1 MPFFKGIFYDYL
13 LCLKSRNN
21 STQKP
26 PLTIGKKS
34 LCSANFSIKIK
45 LSMYDSVF
53 QDIKTHIVSFT
64 GLEKDALH
72 IYVGIAVFL
81 ITSLLFKNHRY
92 RWLIALFTV
101 IAAASMG
108 EVLDRHDQLIINKHW
123 YWQGS
128 VHDIVNTCF
137 FPTLFTLILT
147 FTHFFERN
155 FERNSAQAHGSKR

>member
-1 MPFFKGIFYDYL
+1 MPFVKGIFYAYF
-13 LCLKSRNN
+13 LCSKSRNN

-26 PLTIGKKS
+26 YLTVGRKS
-34 LCSANFSIKIK
+34 LCSANFSIKIN
-45 LSMYDSVF
+45 LPMYDFVF

-64 GLEKDALH
+64 GLERDALH
-72 IYVGIAVFL
+72 IYVGIGVFL

-108 EVLDRHDQLIINKHW
+108 EVLDRHDQLIISKHW

-155 FERNSAQAHGSKR
+155 IPQAHGSKR

>member
-1 MPFFKGIFYDYL
+1 
-13 LCLKSRNN
+13 
-21 STQKP
+21 
-26 PLTIGKKS
+26 
-34 LCSANFSIKIK
+34 
-45 LSMYDSVF
+45 MYEFVF
-53 QDIKTHIVSFT
+53 QDVKTHIVSFT
-64 GLEKDALH
+64 GLERDALH
-72 IYVGIAVFL
+72 IYVGIGVFL

-108 EVLDRHDQLIINKHW
+108 EVLDRHDQLIIDKHW

-155 FERNSAQAHGSKR
+155 ITQAHGSKR

>member
-1 MPFFKGIFYDYL
+1 MDIFL
-13 LCLKSRNN
+13 SHHKQSRDK

-26 PLTIGKKS
+26 HLTIGRKS
-34 LCSANFSIKIK
+34 LCSANFVIKIK

-64 GLEKDALH
+64 GLERDALH
-72 IYVGIAVFL
+72 IYVGIGVFL

-92 RWLIALFTV
+92 RWLIALFVV

-108 EVLDRHDQLIINKHW
+108 EVLDRHDQLIIDKRW

-155 FERNSAQAHGSKR
+155 ITQAHGSKH

>member
-1 MPFFKGIFYDYL
+1 MPFVKGIFYAYL

-26 PLTIGKKS
+26 YLTVGRKS
-34 LCSANFSIKIK
+34 LCSANFQSK
-45 LSMYDSVF
+45 LNFMYDSVF

-64 GLEKDALH
+64 GLERDALH
-72 IYVGIAVFL
+72 IYVGIGVFL

-92 RWLIALFTV
+92 RWFIALFVV

-108 EVLDRHDQLIINKHW
+108 EVLDRHDQLIISKHW

-155 FERNSAQAHGSKR
+155 FERNIAQTHGSKR

>member
-1 MPFFKGIFYDYL
+1 M
-13 LCLKSRNN
+13 
-21 STQKP
+21 
-26 PLTIGKKS
+26 
-34 LCSANFSIKIK
+34 KIK

-92 RWLIALFTV
+92 RWFIALFTV

-108 EVLDRHDQLIINKHW
+108 EVLDRHDQLIISKHW

-155 FERNSAQAHGSKR
+155 IAQAHGSKH

>member
-1 MPFFKGIFYDYL
+1 M
-13 LCLKSRNN
+13 CLKPCNN

-26 PLTIGKKS
+26 SLIVGKKS
-34 LCSANFSIKIK
+34 LCSANPLFKTNI
-45 LSMYDSVF
+45 SMYDSVF

-64 GLEKDALH
+64 GLERDALH
-72 IYVGIAVFL
+72 IYVGIGVFL

-101 IAAASMG
+101 ITAASMG

-137 FPTLFTLILT
+137 FPTLFTLMLT

-155 FERNSAQAHGSKR
+155 FERNIAQAHGSKR

>member
-1 MPFFKGIFYDYL
+1 M
-13 LCLKSRNN
+13 CLKSRNK

-26 PLTIGKKS
+26 HLTVGRKS
-34 LCSANFSIKIK
+34 LSSANFAIKIN
-45 LSMYDSVF
+45 LPMYDSVF
-53 QDIKTHIVSFT
+53 QDIKTHIISFT

-72 IYVGIAVFL
+72 IYVGIVIFL

-101 IAAASMG
+101 IAAAIMG
-108 EVLDRHDQLIINKHW
+108 EVLDRHDQLIIDKHW

-128 VHDIVNTCF
+128 LHDIVNTCF

-155 FERNSAQAHGSKR
+155 IAQAHGSKH

>member
-1 MPFFKGIFYDYL
+1 
-13 LCLKSRNN
+13 
-21 STQKP
+21 
-26 PLTIGKKS
+26 
-34 LCSANFSIKIK
+34 
-45 LSMYDSVF
+45 MYDSVF
-53 QDIKTHIVSFT
+53 QDIKTYIVSFT
-64 GLEKDALH
+64 GLERDALH
-72 IYVGIAVFL
+72 IYVGIGVFL

-92 RWLIALFTV
+92 RWFIALFVV

-108 EVLDRHDQLIINKHW
+108 EVLDRHDQLIIDKYW

-155 FERNSAQAHGSKR
+155 SAQAHGSKR

>member
-1 MPFFKGIFYDYL
+1 MPFVKGIFCAYL

-26 PLTIGKKS
+26 YLTVGRKS

-72 IYVGIAVFL
+72 IYVGIGVFL
-81 ITSLLFKNHRY
+81 ITSLLFKNHHY
-92 RWLIALFTV
+92 RWLIALFVV

-108 EVLDRHDQLIINKHW
+108 EVLDRHDQLIIDKHW

-137 FPTLFTLILT
+137 FPTLFTLMLT

-155 FERNSAQAHGSKR
+155 IAQAHGSKH

>member
-1 MPFFKGIFYDYL
+1 MPFFKGIFCAYL

-26 PLTIGKKS
+26 HLTVGRKS
-34 LCSANFSIKIK
+34 LCSANFVIKIK

-64 GLEKDALH
+64 GLERDALH
-72 IYVGIAVFL
+72 IYVGIGVFL
-81 ITSLLFKNHRY
+81 ITSLVFKNHRY
-92 RWLIALFTV
+92 RWLIALFVV

-108 EVLDRHDQLIINKHW
+108 EVLDRHDQLIISKHW

-155 FERNSAQAHGSKR
+155 ITQAHGSKH

>member
-1 MPFFKGIFYDYL
+1 MLCQLFNQNQTFYVRL
-13 LCLKSRNN
+13 RI
-21 STQKP
+21 P
-26 PLTIGKKS
+26 RH
-34 LCSANFSIKIK
+34 
-45 LSMYDSVF
+45 
-53 QDIKTHIVSFT
+53 QDPYR
-64 GLEKDALH
+64 ELH
-72 IYVGIAVFL
+72 RLRARCPTIYVGIGVFL
-81 ITSLLFKNHRY
+81 VTSLLFKNHRY

-108 EVLDRHDQLIINKHW
+108 EVLDRHDQLIIDKHW

-155 FERNSAQAHGSKR
+155 FERNIAQTHGSKR

>member
-1 MPFFKGIFYDYL
+1 
-13 LCLKSRNN
+13 
-21 STQKP
+21 
-26 PLTIGKKS
+26 
-34 LCSANFSIKIK
+34 
-45 LSMYDSVF
+45 MYDSVF
-53 QDIKTHIVSFT
+53 QDIKTHIISFT

-72 IYVGIAVFL
+72 IYVGIAIFL

-137 FPTLFTLILT
+137 FPTHFTLILT

-155 FERNSAQAHGSKR
+155 FERNIAQTHGSKR

>member
-1 MPFFKGIFYDYL
+1 MPFVKGIFYAYL

-26 PLTIGKKS
+26 HLTIGRKS

-45 LSMYDSVF
+45 LSMYEFVF

-64 GLEKDALH
+64 GLERDALH

-92 RWLIALFTV
+92 RWFIALFAV

-108 EVLDRHDQLIINKHW
+108 EVLDRHDQLIIDKHW

-155 FERNSAQAHGSKR
+155 IAQTHGSKH

>member
-1 MPFFKGIFYDYL
+1 M
-13 LCLKSRNN
+13 LCQL
-21 STQKP
+21 
-26 PLTIGKKS
+26 
-34 LCSANFSIKIK
+34 SIKIK

-64 GLEKDALH
+64 GLERDALH
-72 IYVGIAVFL
+72 IYVGIGVFL

-92 RWLIALFTV
+92 RWFIALFTV

-108 EVLDRHDQLIINKHW
+108 EVLDRHDQLIIDKHW

-147 FTHFFERN
+147 FTHFLSGTSPKLMVQNVNWVSTF
-155 FERNSAQAHGSKR
+155 SKLLVQSWQTQRFGVK